1 MKRAFLLLG
10 LTLSCSS
17 TPGTPD
23 MGSGG
28 VTAAGGTEPSSGGTG
43 QPATGGTTPSA
54 GGESTGSG
62 GTSVGGSGGIGSGGI
77 GSGGGAAVALGM
89 NDVTIL
95 LPLPLS
101 SDEPVL
107 LRAFDSADDG
117 EELVPYELVERL
129 GDDPVGSESF
139 ILPNTYD
146 RLHVVGVRFDLCD
159 HQTPGPCPT
168 SGDAS
173 LRLVFQRLDDGGG
186 AEDTGFHAFYT
197 ILEAEI
203 PAAIQALSE
212 LSLLRTGPAE
222 PLGPSASLSEDNP
235 AYAEKLRLFVRAYG
249 GASRLVRLTMNTQ
262 SFGSEQ
268 FKWILRGLEKQG
280 SDFVDQT
287 ITGTS
292 ENIQTVTLQS
302 EAFFEAEPASDFPQ
316 GLALA
321 LDGVAFQAAE
331 EADQLAALGAFAAID
346 NPLDNAPDT
355 VACVACHTSTVA
367 LAMRSEDLGVDLLS
381 LPGRYETPFDVS
393 VAEGKSQTTEFTLRA
408 FGYLNYDP
416 MISQRVANDTALV
429 LEDIALRS
437 Q

>member
-1 MKRAFLLLG
+1 MKRIALLVG

-17 TPGTPD
+17 TPGAPD
-23 MGSGG
+23 IGSGG

-43 QPATGGTTPSA
+43 QPATGGSPPAA
-54 GGESTGSG
+54 GG
-62 GTSVGGSGGIGSGGI
+62 GTAAGGSGGAGTGGTGTGGTGTGGS
-77 GSGGGAAVALGM
+77 VAPTLGM

-101 SDEPVL
+101 SAEPVL

-117 EELVPYELVERL
+117 EALVPYELVDRL
-129 GDDPVGSESF
+129 GDDPLGSDSLIF
-139 ILPNTYD
+139 PDTYD
-146 RLHVVGVRFDLCD
+146 RLHLVAVRFDLCD
-159 HQTPGPCPT
+159 HETPGPCPT

-173 LRLVFQRLDDGGG
+173 LRLVFQRLDDSGG
-186 AEDTGFHAFYT
+186 ADDTGFHAFYT

-203 PAAIQALSE
+203 PAALKALAE

-222 PLGPSASLSEDNP
+222 PLGPSVSLSEDNP
-235 AYAEKLRLFVRAYG
+235 AYAEKLRAFVLAYG
-249 GASRLVRLTMNTQ
+249 GASRLVRLTMNAQ
-262 SFGSEQ
+262 SAISAQ
-268 FKWILRGLEKQG
+268 IKWNLRGLERQG
-280 SDFVDQT
+280 TDFVDMT

-292 ENIQTVTLQS
+292 ETIQTVTLQS
-302 EAFFEAEPASDFPQ
+302 DAFFEVEPASDLPQ
-316 GLALA
+316 GLGLA

-331 EADQLAALGAFAAID
+331 EADQLAALGAFVAID
-346 NPLDNAPDT
+346 NQLTNAPDT

-367 LAMRSEDLGVDLLS
+367 LAMRSEDLGADPSS

-393 VAEGKSQTTEFTLRA
+393 VAEGKSQTTDFTLRA

-429 LEDIALRS
+429 LEDIALRL